1 MAYSEAQKRQHI
13 VEIQTYLHAVSYINS
28 AIPRIVPNGIYNN
41 EMIFAVRA
49 FQREYGL
56 QETGS
61 VDPVTWNKIVSVYRS
76 HIMAEP
82 MAYNAF
88 PSAKYVAH
96 AGEKGQIIYILQ
108 AMLADISSNYDNAP
122 DIAVTGE
129 YNKETSGMVRF
140 FQKKSGLPQSG
151 NVDSTT
157 WNMLVTVSEH
167 INSTSLKNRK

>member
-13 VEIQTYLHAVSYINS
+13 VEVQTYFHAISYINDK
-28 AIPRIVPNGIYNN
+28 IPRIVPNGVYNK
-41 EMIFAVRA
+41 ETILAVRA

-56 QETGS
+56 PETGS
-61 VDPVTWNKIVSVYRS
+61 VDPVTWNKIVNVYRS
-76 HIMAEP
+76 HITAEP
-82 MAYNAF
+82 LKYNVF

-96 AGEKGQIIYILQ
+96 IGEKGQIIYILQ
-108 AMLADISSNYDNAP
+108 AMLTDISSNYDNAP

-129 YNKETSGMVRF
+129 YNRETSEMVRF
-140 FQKKSGLPQSG
+140 FQKKVGLPQSG

-167 INSTSLKNRK
+167 ISSTLLRNRK